1 MKKINIISKIFI
13 IFVAI
18 FSFNVIALNRSFA
31 APIDQDGNSIS
42 NKKQNGSQE
51 NIKPKDVE
59 QRAISNE
66 KQNGSQENSQDGC
79 ASTSI
84 LDGCWQIEDIL
95 NLILTTLT
103 IGAGVMATG
112 SIIVAGVIYATAR
125 DNASQVQ
132 KAKTMIFNTVIGI
145 IVYAFFWAIMQWL
158 IPGGIGG

>member
-1 MKKINIISKIFI
+1 M
-13 IFVAI
+13 AI

-31 APIDQDGNSIS
+31 APIDQDGNSTS
-42 NKKQNGSQE
+42 G
-51 NIKPKDVE
+51 
-59 QRAISNE
+59 
-66 KQNGSQENSQDGC
+66 QDGC

-112 SIIVAGVIYATAR
+112 SIIVAGAIYATAR

-145 IVYAFFWAIMQWL
+145 IIYSFFWAIMQWI

>member
-1 MKKINIISKIFI
+1 MNKISKIFI

-18 FSFNVIALNRSFA
+18 FSFNVIALNNRSFA
-31 APIDQDGNSIS
+31 APIDQDGNSTS
-42 NKKQNGSQE
+42 K
-51 NIKPKDVE
+51 
-59 QRAISNE
+59 E
-66 KQNGSQENSQDGC
+66 KQNSSQEGGQDGC

-112 SIIVAGVIYATAR
+112 SIIVAGAIYATAR

-145 IVYAFFWAIMQWL
+145 IIYSFFWAIMQWI

>member
-1 MKKINIISKIFI
+1 M
-13 IFVAI
+13 AI

-31 APIDQDGNSIS
+31 APIDQDNSTS
-42 NKKQNGSQE
+42 K
-51 NIKPKDVE
+51 
-59 QRAISNE
+59 E
-66 KQNGSQENSQDGC
+66 KQNSSQEGGQDGC

-112 SIIVAGVIYATAR
+112 SIIVAGAIYATAR

-145 IVYAFFWAIMQWL
+145 IIYSFFWAIMQWI

>member
-1 MKKINIISKIFI
+1 MLLKIFI
-13 IFVAI
+13 
-18 FSFNVIALNRSFA
+18 VIMAVFGLNLIPLSRSFA
-31 APIDQDGNSIS
+31 ESANQD
-42 NKKQNGSQE
+42 
-51 NIKPKDVE
+51 
-59 QRAISNE
+59 A
-66 KQNGSQENSQDGC
+66 C

-158 IPGGIGG
+158 IPGGVGN

>member
-1 MKKINIISKIFI
+1 MKKINMLFKIFI
-13 IFVAI
+13 VIVTV
-18 FSFNVIALNRSFA
+18 FSLNLIPLSRSFA
-31 APIDQDGNSIS
+31 ESTN
-42 NKKQNGSQE
+42 
-51 NIKPKDVE
+51 
-59 QRAISNE
+59 
-66 KQNGSQENSQDGC
+66 QDGC

-158 IPGGIGG
+158 IPGGVGN

>member
-1 MKKINIISKIFI
+1 MNKINMIGKVFI
-13 IFVAI
+13 VIVAA
-18 FSFNVIALNRSFA
+18 FSINLSPLNRSFA
-31 APIDQDGNSIS
+31 EST
-42 NKKQNGSQE
+42 
-51 NIKPKDVE
+51 
-59 QRAISNE
+59 
-66 KQNGSQENSQDGC
+66 SQDGC

-112 SIIVAGVIYATAR
+112 SIIVAGAIYATAR

-132 KAKTMIFNTVIGI
+132 KAKTMILNTVIGI

-158 IPGGIGG
+158 IPGGVGK